1 MLSTLITTAA
11 IKVSH
16 IMALLLRMA
25 ERVRMTAWEKRQE
38 TMMPVYWQVSP
49 RMESGTPIQRKMGS
63 QKRSTSALTARLTAR
78 LKKMERVQVSL
89 TFVRPARSPVLGDQD
104 GGRQADD
111 AEEQISRLMSWA
123 GVADGRNGVFA
134 VAGVII

>member
-1 MLSTLITTAA
+1 MLSTLMTTAA
-11 IKVSH
+11 IKVSR

-63 QKRSTSALTARLTAR
+63 QKRSTSTLTARLTAR

-89 TFVRPARSPVLGDQD
+89 TLSGLPVPRYWEIRMVAARLMMLKS
-104 GGRQADD
+104 R
-111 AEEQISRLMSWA
+111 ISRLMSWLELPMA
-123 GVADGRNGVFA
+123 ETEFSL
-134 VAGVII
+134 